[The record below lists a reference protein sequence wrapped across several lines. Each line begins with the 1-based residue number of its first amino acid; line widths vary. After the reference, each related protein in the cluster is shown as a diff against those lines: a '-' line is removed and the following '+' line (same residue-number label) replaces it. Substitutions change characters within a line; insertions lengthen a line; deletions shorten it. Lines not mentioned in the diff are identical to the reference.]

1 MMPMRTITIIN
12 QKGGSGK
19 TTTAVCLGAAL
30 AQAGQRVAIID
41 LDPQRSASL
50 WLGQADPDPEVAD
63 ILLKTKTVAEVLRPT
78 AVPGLQIAPGG
89 PAMNTVERQLDPGMG
104 HLLRLRAALAEMRS
118 ALDFVF
124 LDCPPGLRDLSK
136 VGLLCGDEL
145 LVPVE
150 ASFMALQGLAELAEL
165 ADQAKSLNPTLRWC
179 GAFLTRYTDRTIMST
194 QALTQLQ
201 AAFPN
206 HLLPVRIP
214 EGTRF
219 KEAPGHCEP
228 ITVYDPEGAG
238 AAAYRELA
246 TVIMAQQE
254 AARG

>member
-1 MMPMRTITIIN
+1 MRTITIIN

-30 AQAGQRVAIID
+30 AEAGKRVAVVD

-50 WLGQADPDPEVAD
+50 WLNQPDPENEVAD
-63 ILLKTKTVAEVLRPT
+63 VLLKKRTLSQVLQPT
-78 AVPGLQIAPGG
+78 SQERLQIAPGG
-89 PAMNTVERQLDPGMG
+89 VQMNTVERQLDPGLG
-104 HLLRLRAALAEMRS
+104 HLLRLRTALAEVS
-118 ALDFVF
+118 SSLDFVL

-150 ASFMALQGLAELAEL
+150 ASFMALQGLAELSEL
-165 ADQAKSLNPTLRWC
+165 ADQAKDLNPKLRWC
-179 GAFLTRYTDRTIMST
+179 GVFLTRFTDRTIMST

-201 AAFPN
+201 TVFADR
-206 HLLPVRIP
+206 LLPVRVP

-219 KEAPGHCEP
+219 KEAPGHREP
-228 ITVYDPEGAG
+228 ITVYDPDGAG
-238 AAAYRELA
+238 AAAYRDLA
-246 TVIMAQQE
+246 KVIISQQE
-254 AARG
+254 TARG

>member
-1 MMPMRTITIIN
+1 MRTITIIN

-30 AQAGQRVAIID
+30 AQAGKRVAIID

-50 WLGQADPDPEVAD
+50 WLDQPDPDPEVAD
-63 ILLKTKTVAEVLRPT
+63 VLLKRKTLIEVLRPT
-78 AVPGLQIAPGG
+78 SVPGLQIAPGG
-89 PAMNTVERQLDPGMG
+89 PEMNTVERQLDPGLG
-104 HLLRLRAALAEMRS
+104 HLMRLRTALADARS
-118 ALDFVF
+118 ALDYVL

-165 ADQAKSLNPTLRWC
+165 ADQAKDLNPKLRWC

-194 QALTQLQ
+194 QALAQLQ

-206 HLLPVRIP
+206 HLLPVRVP

-219 KEAPGHCEP
+219 KEAPGHREP

-246 TVIMAQQE
+246 QVILSQQE
-254 AARG
+254 SAHG

>member
-1 MMPMRTITIIN
+1 MRTITIIN

-30 AQAGQRVAIID
+30 AEAGKRVAIID

-50 WLGQADPDPEVAD
+50 WLNQPDPDPEVAD
-63 ILLKTKTVAEVLRPT
+63 VLLKKKTLTEVLKPT
-78 AVPGLQIAPGG
+78 NVKGLQIAPGG
-89 PAMNTVERQLDPGMG
+89 AAMNTVERQLDPGLG
-104 HLLRLRAALAEMRS
+104 HLMRLRTALAEIRQS
-118 ALDFVF
+118 LDYVF

-150 ASFMALQGLAELAEL
+150 ASFMALQGLAELSEL
-165 ADQAKSLNPTLRWC
+165 ADQAKDLNPKLRWC
-179 GAFLTRYTDRTIMST
+179 GVFLTRFTDRTIMST
-194 QALTQLQ
+194 QALNQLREVF
-201 AAFPN
+201 AER
-206 HLLPVRIP
+206 LLPVRVP

-219 KEAPGHCEP
+219 KEAPGHREP

-246 TVIMAQQE
+246 KVIISQQE
-254 AARG
+254 AAHG

>member
-1 MMPMRTITIIN
+1 MTPMRTITIIN

-30 AQAGQRVAIID
+30 AQAGKRVAIID

-50 WLGQADPDPEVAD
+50 WLGQVDPDPEVAD
-63 ILLKTKTVAEVLRPT
+63 ILLKKKTVTEVLRPT
-78 AVPGLQIAPGG
+78 SVPGLQIAPGG

-104 HLLRLRAALAEMRS
+104 HLLRLRTALAEVS
-118 ALDFVF
+118 SSLDFVF

-194 QALTQLQ
+194 QALAQPAGGVPESSPPGAHPRRDALQ
-201 AAFPN
+201 GGPRASRAD
-206 HLLPVRIP
+206 HRL
-214 EGTRF
+214 
-219 KEAPGHCEP
+219 
-228 ITVYDPEGAG
+228 
-238 AAAYRELA
+238 
-246 TVIMAQQE
+246 
-254 AARG
+254 